1 MSRAPDS
8 IRLQGD
14 TTADRIAELEAL
26 LTTHAKR
33 PLQGDKRP
41 GRNDK
46 CWCGSGKKYKRCH
59 LVADEQRRFATAPA
73 GKRSMS
79 DNLHAVVQPVLD
91 RMDNPGIGDLQKLYT
106 VAAAVWSTT
115 RSANTPAEL
124 AEGLERLKQL
134 VHETA
139 GGRLDEQDDAAMDD
153 LLVAL
158 TRQAIRTAPEDRRIV
173 AKVQVT
179 ETPDGFRV
187 DTASLAG
194 G

>member
-1 MSRAPDS
+1 MSRTPEALAL
-8 IRLQGD
+8 RGE
-14 TTADRIAELEAL
+14 TTAARLAELEDYFTAH
-26 LTTHAKR
+26 TRR
-33 PLQGDKRP
+33 PLPGQKTP

-59 LVADEQRRFATAPA
+59 LRADEDRRLSGGPA

-91 RMDNPGIGDLQKLYT
+91 TMHNPGIGEIQKLYT
-106 VAAAVWSTT
+106 VAAAVWTTT

-134 VHETA
+134 VHDTA
-139 GGRLDEQDDAAMDD
+139 GQGLDDEGDAAMDD

-158 TRQAIRTAPEDRRIV
+158 TRQAILTAPDDRRIV
-173 AKVQVT
+173 AKVKVT
-179 ETPDGFRV
+179 ETSDGFRV

>member
-1 MSRAPDS
+1 MSGTPDFLA
-8 IRLQGD
+8 LQGE
-14 TTADRIAELEAL
+14 TTAARLAELEDYFTAH
-26 LTTHAKR
+26 TRR
-33 PLQGDKRP
+33 PLPGQKTP

-59 LVADEQRRFATAPA
+59 LRADEDRRLSGAPA

-91 RMDNPGIGDLQKLYT
+91 TMDNPDITSLERLYT
-106 VAAAVWSTT
+106 MAAAVWTTT
-115 RSANTPAEL
+115 RSAKSPAEL
-124 AEGLERLKQL
+124 VERLEGLKQV
-134 VHETA
+134 VHDTA
-139 GGRLDEQDDAAMDD
+139 SGPLDDEDDAAMDD

-158 TRQAIRTAPEDRRIV
+158 TRQAILTAPDDRRIV

-187 DTASLAG
+187 YTASLAAG
-194 G
+194 